1 MEEWHEKKCQ
11 LESDLENVKR
21 MVENSLDDCEER
33 YDVQFQQLKKQK
45 LADYADLKQRCKHL
59 QDAQKRQES
68 DNQDAIRK
76 TERLHYDDVKNIEEG
91 FEEKLEVQL

>member
-33 YDVQFQQLKKQK
+33 YDVQF
-45 LADYADLKQRCKHL
+45 
-59 QDAQKRQES
+59 
-68 DNQDAIRK
+68 
-76 TERLHYDDVKNIEEG
+76 
-91 FEEKLEVQL
+91 